1 MSALDKPHLLS
12 PCYRCYAWE
21 ILVSLLWETFWDL
34 CEFFFIATISLLWR
48 RLVIRNL
55 PLPSRVLCTSGSHR
69 VLWRNARRATSTV
82 FVATIT
88 KLLLRQTH
96 NTQLSNTHYGFTT
109 MLLPRNVKNYR
120 DLGVFTKRRK
130 DCARICKA
138 RPGTDLHALTERV
151 TWLWQAFVLLAR
163 HANTKGDDGTPFRA
177 LWNSKS
183 AISVDILQN
192 PCFCFQDWR
201 ITLDIPSE
209 PQIRTHVLTQH
220 EPRGGGRE

>member
-1 MSALDKPHLLS
+1 MYLGKSSRALTARL
-12 PCYRCYAWE
+12 
-21 ILVSLLWETFWDL
+21 
-34 CEFFFIATISLLWR
+34 AT
-48 RLVIRNL
+48 
-55 PLPSRVLCTSGSHR
+55 
-69 VLWRNARRATSTV
+69 ATV

-177 LWNSKS
+177 LRNSKS

-192 PCFCFQDWR
+192 PSFCDQDWR
-201 ITLDIPSE
+201 ICLLNLRSALIYIYIYIYITVYFNGGYKIKENCRLIHWVFI
-209 PQIRTHVLTQH
+209 QLTHSDTIIH
-220 EPRGGGRE
+220 I